1 LGVGLKSVLGSEEG
15 GGGGGG
21 KMWPTPLVDNLTSRE
36 YFFLI
41 GIPRVGSKEMGMARE
56 RLREW
61 VEEIGGRERERKG
74 EWELEG
80 RVVSRKVVSEG
91 GFEVYGAEGSG
102 GEVAEIELKGEG
114 EVDGKRE
121 GEEKGSRKSRKEKK
135 DVFPAAGGF
144 KKVKGSNP
152 AEVRRQF
159 LEHTMK
165 ASSSSST
172 PSEQT
177 TGKLRSGK
185 EVLNRMKFDEKYDIG
200 EFVVGY
206 IDRKEGI
213 LERSVEEWEGFG
225 REELMA
231 YVKNTKSGEI
241 VWDKARRVDLVSGG
255 KRGG

>member
-1 LGVGLKSVLGSEEG
+1 LGIGLKSVLGLEEG
-15 GGGGGG
+15 E
-21 KMWPTPLVDNLTSRE
+21 MWPTALVDNFTSRE
-36 YFFLI
+36 YFFLA
-41 GIPRVGSKEMGMARE
+41 GAPRLGSMEMGKA
-56 RLREW
+56 RLRLRDW
-61 VEEIGGRERERKG
+61 VKGFGGREGKG
-74 EWELEG
+74 EWEVEG

-91 GFEVYGAEGSG
+91 GFEVFVPGKCG
-102 GEVAEIELKGEG
+102 GEVGMEIGVERKEEGEG
-114 EVDGKRE
+114 EE
-121 GEEKGSRKSRKEKK
+121 LLARKSMKEKK
-135 DVFPAAGGF
+135 GGFPAAGGF
-144 KKVKGSNP
+144 KKIGGSNP

-185 EVLNRMKFDEKYDIG
+185 EVLNRMKFDERYDIE

-213 LERSVEEWEGFG
+213 LERSIGEWEGFG

-241 VWDKARRVDLVSGG
+241 VWDKARKVDLVFGG

>member
-1 LGVGLKSVLGSEEG
+1 
-15 GGGGGG
+15 
-21 KMWPTPLVDNLTSRE
+21 MWPTPLVDNFTSRE

-41 GIPRVGSKEMGMARE
+41 GIPRVGSMEMGKVRE
-56 RLREW
+56 RLREC
-61 VEEIGGRERERKG
+61 VKRFGGRERKG
-74 EWELEG
+74 KGGWEVEAPPGPAGGEGEG
-80 RVVSRKVVSEG
+80 RVVSRKVVQEC
-91 GFEVYGAEGSG
+91 GFEVFVPVKCG
-102 GEVAEIELKGEG
+102 GGTGTEMEMEG
-114 EVDGKRE
+114 EVEVEVEIDGKRE

-135 DVFPAAGGF
+135 GDGGLPAAGGF

-165 ASSSSST
+165 ASSSSSS

-185 EVLNRMKFDEKYDIG
+185 EVLNRMKFDEEYDIRQ
-200 EFVVGY
+200 FVVGY

-213 LERSVEEWEGFG
+213 LEASVGEWEGFG

-241 VWDKARRVDLVSGG
+241 VWDKARKVDLVFGG